1 LRHSKAALEDREHWT
16 VSKPQMTEPL
26 TLKEVK
32 KTVIK
37 IPIYQLLIG
46 VLIATL
52 FYFLQGDTAAISAG
66 SGALVSALGSLAFT
80 LIVLWPFGNPESLVG
95 RMVKGEV
102 MKFVVIGLL
111 FYVALTNYAFQLMP
125 LLIGFIA
132 TLLAFWVAL
141 LTSFK

>member
-1 LRHSKAALEDREHWT
+1 
-16 VSKPQMTEPL
+16 MTEQL

-32 KTVIK
+32 KTVVK
-37 IPIYQLLIG
+37 IPIYQVLIG
-46 VLIATL
+46 VLIATV
-52 FYFLQGDTAAISAG
+52 FYFFKDGSAAFSAG
-66 SGALVSALGSLAFT
+66 SGALISALGSLAFA
-80 LIVLWPFGNPESLVG
+80 LIVIWPFGNTESLVG
-95 RMVKGEV
+95 RMFKGEI

-111 FYVALTNYAFQLMP
+111 FYVAITNFSFQLMP

>member
-1 LRHSKAALEDREHWT
+1 
-16 VSKPQMTEPL
+16 MTKEI
-26 TLKEVK
+26 TLQEVK

-37 IPIYQLLIG
+37 IPIYQVLIG

-52 FYFLQGDTAAISAG
+52 FYFTQGNVAAFSAG
-66 SGALVSALGSLAFT
+66 SGALISALGSLAFAV
-80 LIVLWPFGNPESLVG
+80 IVTWPFGDSQSLVG
-95 RMVKGEV
+95 RMFKGEI

-111 FYVALTNYAFQLMP
+111 FYLAVTNYSFQLMP

>member
-1 LRHSKAALEDREHWT
+1 
-16 VSKPQMTEPL
+16 MTEHL

-32 KTVIK
+32 KTVVK
-37 IPIYQLLIG
+37 IPIYQIVIG

-52 FYFLQGDTAAISAG
+52 FFFLQGKSAAISAVT
-66 SGALVSALGSLAFT
+66 GALISAMGSVVFA
-80 LIVLWPFGNPESLVG
+80 LIVAWPFGNPESLVG
-95 RMVKGEV
+95 RMFKGEI
-102 MKFVVIGLL
+102 MKFVIIGLL
-111 FYVALTNYAFQLMP
+111 FYLAITNYGFQLMP

>member
-1 LRHSKAALEDREHWT
+1 
-16 VSKPQMTEPL
+16 MTEHT

-37 IPIYQLLIG
+37 IPIYQVVIGLLIA
-46 VLIATL
+46 II
-52 FYFLQGDTAAISAG
+52 FYFLQGRPAAISAG
-66 SGALVSALGSLAFT
+66 TGAFISALGSLAFT
-80 LIVLWPFGNPESLVG
+80 AIATWPFGDTQALVG
-95 RMVKGEV
+95 RMFKGEI
-102 MKFVVIGLL
+102 MKFIVIGIL
-111 FYVALTNYAFQLMP
+111 FYSAVTNFSFQLMP